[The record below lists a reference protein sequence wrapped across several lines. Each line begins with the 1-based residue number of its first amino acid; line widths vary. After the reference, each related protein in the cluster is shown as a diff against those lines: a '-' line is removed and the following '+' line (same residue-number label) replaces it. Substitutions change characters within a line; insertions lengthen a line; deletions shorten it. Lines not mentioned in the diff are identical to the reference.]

1 MGYASDLTVLPI
13 PKLIRRLA
21 VPASIGMFFNTMFN
35 VVDTYFAGLI
45 STQALAALS
54 LSLPVFFIIIAT
66 GSGIATGTTSLI
78 ANAFGAGNRAEAK
91 LMASQGITFG
101 VLSAAMVCGVGIAAS
116 PSLFRLLGAADVY
129 LADCLMYMNVIFGGT
144 VFFILAYM
152 CNAILTAQG
161 DTRSFMLFLIAGSLL
176 NVIFDPWF
184 IYGGFGVPVMGI
196 AGVAVATVLIQFVG
210 ACFLGYRVYRTGI
223 IAREDLQDMIP
234 RWKPMR
240 EIARQGF
247 PATMTLLT
255 VALGFFIITFFVSTF
270 GKEAVAAYGI
280 SIRIEQIALLP
291 TIGLNV
297 ATLTIV
303 AQNNGARLFHRVTE
317 ALSCALTYGMTLM
330 AAGTVLLFAGA
341 PALIGFFTADETVI
355 AIGTMYLRIAAFVLY
370 AYVIL
375 YVNVAALQGVKKPL
389 FAVWI
394 GLARQIAAPAL
405 VFYSFIHILNWGIGG
420 IWWGIFMINWCAAA
434 VTYAYTRRTLRAI
447 TREGAGG

>member
-1 MGYASDLTVLPI
+1 MSVLI
-13 PKLIRRLA
+13 
-21 VPASIGMFFNTMFN
+21 IG
-35 VVDTYFAGLI
+35 
-45 STQALAALS
+45 
-54 LSLPVFFIIIAT
+54 
-66 GSGIATGTTSLI
+66 
-78 ANAFGAGNRAEAK
+78 
-91 LMASQGITFG
+91 
-101 VLSAAMVCGVGIAAS
+101 
-116 PSLFRLLGAADVY
+116 
-129 LADCLMYMNVIFGGT
+129 
-144 VFFILAYM
+144 
-152 CNAILTAQG
+152 
-161 DTRSFMLFLIAGSLL
+161 SFL

-184 IYGGFGVPVMGI
+184 IYGGFGVPAMGI

-210 ACFLGYRVYRTGI
+210 ACFLGYRVHRTGI
-223 IAREDLQDMIP
+223 IAKEDLREMIP

-240 EIARQGF
+240 EIARQGL

-255 VALGFFIITFFVSTF
+255 VALGFLIITFFVSTF

-303 AQNNGARLFHRVTE
+303 AQNNGARLFHRITE
-317 ALSCALTYGMTLM
+317 TLSRALGYGIALM

-341 PALIGFFTADETVI
+341 PALVGFFTADETVI

-394 GLARQIAAPAL
+394 GLARQIAAPAV
-405 VFYSFIHILNWGIGG
+405 VFYSLIHIFNWGISG
-420 IWWGIFMINWCAAA
+420 IWWGIFMINWCAALA
-434 VTYAYTRRTLRAI
+434 TYAYTRHALRMI
-447 TREGAGG
+447 TRGGAGG